1 MPLPL
6 LAVSLLR
13 EPLALRADLDGLSA
27 IDPVLLAGTNAAC
40 SAGQHG
46 AVFLLLGDARADP
59 ADVPVVRAGD
69 VVGTLVVPYALEADA
84 GRAAGRMTGLDVI
97 PGQEPTNR

>member
-27 IDPVLLAGTNAAC
+27 TDPVLLAGTKAAC

-46 AVFLLLGDARADP
+46 AAFLLLGDARADP
-59 ADVPVVRAGD
+59 ADVLVVRAGD
-69 VVGTLVVPYALEADA
+69 VVGTLRAVRLEADA

-97 PGQEPTNR
+97 PGQDPTNR